1 MKGAVSVN
9 NTYDIIFCGLG
20 ASTCILVQ
28 EMSFHG
34 LLKGKKVLV
43 VDPSEKKTNDKTF
56 CFWASEKDEIVQRFG
71 SLSSAVW
78 SRIAID
84 KNQPEEIEGL
94 RYHHIS
100 SIKLYDSAKSI
111 LETLG
116 ADFIHEKVTSLEG
129 GEVTS
134 ITVRNV
140 KYEGHQIYDA
150 RPPEI
155 PDNLPKDQ
163 NIYQSFVGL
172 KVRLKENSIDK
183 GSLTLMDFNVPQQ
196 GHTQFMYILPFS
208 QNEALF
214 ELTRFG
220 SEKITIDPASEIIEE
235 YISKQFGD
243 FEINEI
249 EKGVIPMFMDL
260 PTPLHQKNVI
270 SIGTRASKVKPSTG
284 YAFKNMFAH
293 AQSISAKKKSQKAP
307 YRFRFYDQLLILILA
322 LWPSKGRPIF
332 RRLFQ
337 ARSTAYV
344 LRFLDEK
351 TSLWEDLKMFAKLP
365 IGIFL
370 KATLVLSWKKAKSQ
384 IMLFTPLVLFALI
397 SLFSNSAAIYVS
409 YGVLLA
415 GLFLVGIPHGAMD
428 HMTESLSKSK
438 RITFS
443 FVVKY
448 LGLMG
453 IVYLLWLA
461 SPTVALVSF
470 LLYSAWHFGETD
482 IEEWGIN
489 SRLTGFIWGIL
500 FFIALFSS
508 HIVEL
513 NQILGLLKVQGW
525 SASLPNEFIFGLSL
539 LSAGFLSFYH
549 KTRSWLGL
557 VLFLYLAQWI
567 PLVIAFGVYFIFHHS
582 HMGWGHLK
590 KALGKNDWTLFKMS
604 LPFNIGAFVLF
615 AIAFLEFGSSI
626 EANISIFFVFLS
638 CISFPHIF
646 CMHKFYELKRAEEKV

>member
-1 MKGAVSVN
+1 MNGAVSVN

-20 ASTCILVQ
+20 ASTCILVH

-34 LLKGKKVLV
+34 QLKGKKVLI
-43 VDPSEKKTNDKTF
+43 VDPSEKKVNDKTF

-78 SRIAID
+78 SKIAID
-84 KNQPEEIEGL
+84 KNEPEEIEGL

-111 LETLG
+111 LEKLG
-116 ADFIHEKVTSLEG
+116 ADFIHEKVTSLKG
-129 GEVTS
+129 GDVTS
-134 ITVRNV
+134 ITVENV

-155 PDNLPKDQ
+155 SEKLSKDQ

-172 KVRLKENSIDK
+172 KVRLKERGLDK
-183 GSLTLMDFNVPQQ
+183 DALTLMDFNVPQQ

-220 SEKITIDPASEIIEE
+220 SEKITIDQAREILED
-235 YISKQFGD
+235 YISNYFGD
-243 FEINEI
+243 FEINET

-260 PTPLHQKNVI
+260 PKPAHQKNVL
-270 SIGTRASKVKPSTG
+270 SIGTRASKVKPGTG

-293 AQSISAKKKSQKAP
+293 AQSISSQKKP
-307 YRFRFYDQLLILILA
+307 QKVSSRFRFYDQLLILILA

-351 TSLWEDLKMFAKLP
+351 TSIWEDLKMFAKLP

-370 KATLVLSWKKAKSQ
+370 KATLVLSWKKAKTQ
-384 IMLFTPLVLFALI
+384 IVLFTPLILFALV
-397 SLFSNSAAIYVS
+397 SLFSPSAAVYVA
-409 YGVLLA
+409 YGVLLV

-443 FVVKY
+443 FVFKY
-448 LGLMG
+448 LGLMSV
-453 IVYLLWLA
+453 VYILWLA
-461 SPTVALVSF
+461 SPTFALVSF

-489 SRLTGFIWGIL
+489 SRLIGFVWGVL
-500 FFIALFSS
+500 FFTALFSS

-513 NQILGLLKVQGW
+513 NQILGLLEAGNW
-525 SASLPNEFIFGLSL
+525 STGLPNDLIFGASLISACL
-539 LSAGFLSFYH
+539 LSVYH
-549 KTRSWLGL
+549 VKRSWLGL
-557 VLFLYLAQWI
+557 VLVLFLSLWA
-567 PLVIAFGVYFIFHHS
+567 PLGIAF
-582 HMGWGHLK
+582 
-590 KALGKNDWTLFKMS
+590 
-604 LPFNIGAFVLF
+604 
-615 AIAFLEFGSSI
+615 
-626 EANISIFFVFLS
+626 
-638 CISFPHIF
+638 
-646 CMHKFYELKRAEEKV
+646 